1 MDKEMVPA
9 DIILP
14 EYYSQ
19 FVSSDQWL
27 RAIVIE
33 HSTPQWH
40 HHLYGRDATTHS
52 RMDNLFVPKTHDY
65 FSSNVFQHNTQLK
78 LDASSADVDEQ
89 DNNYPIKLKYQKFS
103 PWATWSTHDYQT
115 LSRSNRSYPV
125 PTLVDATQ
133 KSGKDNNNTSHVLHV
148 ETITPQEKN
157 INHSEIPWIYLST
170 FYTFALS
177 HSRRHHGNKYF
188 VLFSICET
196 LSPRNVAKHI

>member
-1 MDKEMVPA
+1 MT
-9 DIILP
+9 
-14 EYYSQ
+14 
-19 FVSSDQWL
+19 SS
-27 RAIVIE
+27 
-33 HSTPQWH
+33 
-40 HHLYGRDATTHS
+40 
-52 RMDNLFVPKTHDY
+52 F
-65 FSSNVFQHNTQLK
+65 
-78 LDASSADVDEQ
+78 
-89 DNNYPIKLKYQKFS
+89 
-103 PWATWSTHDYQT
+103 DYQT

-188 VLFSICET
+188 VLFSICKT
-196 LSPRNVAKHI
+196 LSPRNVAKNILTTTPVVCVYKHIYHLIIMMNLLTRLLSRRLRSL